1 MGNRGSKPPYLLCL
15 ASLAPTHFLFCFWL
29 PPCSLF
35 SLQKIRHCRKIL
47 PLPILLVLPPLA
59 LSSPISHTPPVPYF
73 SQDSIPCLPPT
84 CQYETPK
91 MVAVYIAARTQLSTK
106 LGLYCAFQKKRGI
119 LKFKSQLTIAFFAAV
134 NHLNGPLRKQNF
146 TLTSSKGQGL

>member
-1 MGNRGSKPPYLLCL
+1 MGKVGDGGGRGVGNRGSKPPYLLCL
-15 ASLAPTHFLFCFWL
+15 ASPVPADFLFCFWL
-29 PPCSLF
+29 PPRSFF

-91 MVAVYIAARTQLSTK
+91 MVAAYIAARTQLSTK
-106 LGLYCAFQKKRGI
+106 LGLYCAFHKHANSEVQKPTDDCI
-119 LKFKSQLTIAFFAAV
+119 FCCCQ
-134 NHLNGPLRKQNF
+134 
-146 TLTSSKGQGL
+146 SS

>member
-1 MGNRGSKPPYLLCL
+1 MQLRAGRLVWERWVGGGGGGNRESKPPYLLCL
-15 ASLAPTHFLFCFWL
+15 ATPVPAHFCFCFWL

-35 SLQKIRHCRKIL
+35 SLQKIRHYSKIL

-91 MVAVYIAARTQLSTK
+91 MVAVYIARTQLSTK
-106 LGLYCAFQKKRGI
+106 LQSQSKLLGRYCVFSSLQCWCTR
-119 LKFKSQLTIAFFAAV
+119 FAD
-134 NHLNGPLRKQNF
+134 
-146 TLTSSKGQGL
+146 